1 MELHFESAQMD
12 ELQQI
17 MLIEQAGFSKDEAA
31 TQAAMWDRIKFY
43 PETFIVAKNDTKD
56 LVGYV
61 VGPAFNQ
68 RYLTDDLYAQSHPN
82 NLEDPYQTVLSLAVD
97 PNFQHQGIASQ
108 LLAEFANVAKAQG
121 RSAVTLTCL
130 ENLVPFYEA
139 NGYKNEGVS
148 ASSHADET
156 WYNMVL
162 PLA

>member
-17 MLIEQAGFSKDEAA
+17 MLIEHAGFSEEEAA
-31 TQAAMWDRIKFY
+31 TRTAMRDRIKLY
-43 PETFIVAKNDTKD
+43 PETFVVAKVPTGQ

-61 VGPAFNQ
+61 VGPAFDQ

-82 NLEDPYQTVLSLAVD
+82 HPEDPYQTVLSLAVD
-97 PNFQHQGIASQ
+97 PDFQHHGIASQ
-108 LLAEFANVAKAQG
+108 LLTKFAKVAKAQG

-130 ENLVPFYEA
+130 ETLVSFYEN

-162 PLA
+162 PLT